1 MNRSAGKKLLAATFI
16 VLSLG
21 PLSLFA
27 QKNLQK
33 VAVIA
38 PASKG
43 EQTDSFSY
51 SAKDRRDPFEVLYQ
65 ARSAKPTLSAQ
76 KKVGYE
82 LEELKVVGVVKSGT
96 VKFAVMEDI
105 QGKGLFFKKGDFI
118 NTGMWIEEIL
128 DNQIVF
134 AHKLR
139 GDVRKIPIDIPR
151 KQEG

>member
-1 MNRSAGKKLLAATFI
+1 MNKTARKKLLAMAFI
-16 VLSLG
+16 VLFFA
-21 PLSLFA
+21 PFFLFA
-27 QKNLQK
+27 QEKLQK
-33 VAVIA
+33 AVVA
-38 PASKG
+38 PPSKAV
-43 EQTDSFSY
+43 QDNFSY
-51 SAKDRRDPFEVLYQ
+51 SAKDRRDPFEALYQ
-65 ARSAKPTLSAQ
+65 ARTTKPTLSVQ
-76 KKVGYE
+76 KKAGYE
-82 LEELKVVGVVKSGT
+82 LEELKVVGVVKSGA

-128 DNQIVF
+128 DNKIVF

>member
-1 MNRSAGKKLLAATFI
+1 MNKIAGKRLFVTTFI
-16 VLSLG
+16 ALSLA
-21 PLSLFA
+21 PLFLFA
-27 QKNLQK
+27 EEKPQK
-33 VAVIA
+33 AVIVPA
-38 PASKG
+38 PKVVQI
-43 EQTDSFSY
+43 ESFSY

-65 ARSAKPTLSAQ
+65 ARAIKPTPSVQ
-76 KKVGYE
+76 KKAGYE
-82 LEELKVVGVVKSGT
+82 LEELKVVGVVKSGA

-118 NTGMWIEEIL
+118 NSSMWIEEIL
-128 DNQIVF
+128 DNQVVF